1 MPADAGIPSP
11 RVAVPPSGDS
21 AESWRRLAC
30 DAPHVAV
37 TQDKE
42 GNILNIGR
50 RAVDALITYD
60 DDPVDEE

>member
-1 MPADAGIPSP
+1 
-11 RVAVPPSGDS
+11 
-21 AESWRRLAC
+21 
-30 DAPHVAV
+30 VAV